1 MKIFPQVGSQRVLCY
16 SISVPETHL
25 GTQSCSPEKW
35 VLVSYAP
42 PRLDLSVRSAGCA
55 ENEAQVC
62 GHLLCLAHTFSA
74 FLITQIIYTLC
85 MYIINLPSIK
95 KTQTKSNVVF
105 FHGTPKLIYWLAA
118 TRKGSPALPQSSSF
132 SYQHVCSPQP
142 KKNWLRKLNGHK
154 TNPAHIISMLYFPEL
169 SQSGSEA
176 LLLSARSCL
185 MGLTVVWNPTSSFSS
200 KKSWCDGIQISL
212 HQDMKWYH

>member
-1 MKIFPQVGSQRVLCY
+1 M
-16 SISVPETHL
+16 
-25 GTQSCSPEKW
+25 
-35 VLVSYAP
+35 VSYAP
-42 PRLDLSVRSAGCA
+42 PRLDLSVHSAGCA

-95 KTQTKSNVVF
+95 KKTNPGQNSNVGF

-132 SYQHVCSPQP
+132 LYRHVCSPQP
-142 KKNWLRKLNGHK
+142 KKNWLRKLNAHK
-154 TNPAHIISMLYFPEL
+154 TNPAHIILMLYFPEL

-185 MGLTVVWNPTSSFSS
+185 TSLTVV
-200 KKSWCDGIQISL
+200 
-212 HQDMKWYH
+212 